1 MLSFCLIFNAFPS
14 PNDPRALIE
23 ATKSFSVD
31 LYHALPSTIFSSSFG
46 VFSFGIQCNECG
58 TSGSL
63 EISGHVEPNLV
74 GFSEFKVSVFPHG
87 IQAHLALRLIESGE
101 LPVGGW
107 EKDFDI
113 LSVGIPGFPFRIFW
127 KWVQTFKLTVDSLY
141 PHSKAPF
148 QLRLELQPPF
158 RIHHLHKLISHQ
170 RRSWISMAGSLLSP
184 RLLSNSMARSMPTL
198 NFSYSCQLLL
208 V

>member
-1 MLSFCLIFNAFPS
+1 MN
-14 PNDPRALIE
+14 
-23 ATKSFSVD
+23 
-31 LYHALPSTIFSSSFG
+31 
-46 VFSFGIQCNECG
+46 G

-63 EISGHVEPNLV
+63 EISAHVEANLV
-74 GFSEFKVSVFPHG
+74 GFSEFKISVIPHG
-87 IQAHLALRLIESGE
+87 IQANLALRSIASGE

-113 LSVGIPGFPFRIFW
+113 LSVGTPGFPFRTFW

-158 RIHHLHKLISHQ
+158 RIHQLHKLISHQ
-170 RRSWISMAGSLLSP
+170 RRSWTSMAGSLLSP
-184 RLLSNSMARSMPTL
+184 RLLSNSMEFFVQLSTGVSLTCLGRHSIII
-198 NFSYSCQLLL
+198 SCVLD
-208 V
+208 